1 MMETAADRTAVFQHS
16 RPGEDK
22 VMENAVVSEVGA
34 SPAVAGQRGGFTLV
48 ELLVVIAIMAILMA
62 LLVPAVQGVR
72 EMARQRICRGN
83 LQMLANG
90 VARYEDSLGYV
101 PGWRNADSS
110 TFGPVCWPI
119 ALLPYIEQTPV
130 YDAFQSGGV
139 PAVATAQI
147 GSFLCPAAFPQD
159 IAATPAQTSYAG
171 NVGLGTVGQVWT
183 GMMNDTTVGTN
194 RIRLSDID
202 VADGTAWTLLL
213 AEKCGPT
220 IVAQAVWTGTAR
232 LAVSGS
238 FLSANGSTWIPAI
251 STVLAGQPD
260 AAGRTRPVF
269 GLVYGGLN
277 LDTNNTN
284 GNLPINGPNRPH
296 TVPSSAHNGGAMV
309 AFCDGRT
316 QFLRNI
322 VDAGV
327 YAQLVTASHSRAG
340 NVFGWTAKYPLSDAD
355 LRELK

>member
-147 GSFLCPAAFPQD
+147 GSFLCPTGFPPD
-159 IAATPAQTSYAG
+159 ITATPAQTSYAG
-171 NVGLGTVGQVWT
+171 NVGLGTSGGVWT
-183 GMMNDTTVGTN
+183 GVMNDTRDGAN
-194 RIRLSDID
+194 RIRLKDIED
-202 VADGTAWTLLL
+202 ADGTTWTLLL

-220 IVAQAVWTGTAR
+220 IGPQAVWTGT
-232 LAVSGS
+232 LPTG
-238 FLSANGSTWIPAI
+238 ANCPQRRCHGR
-251 STVLAGQPD
+251 VL
-260 AAGRTRPVF
+260 R
-269 GLVYGGLN
+269 
-277 LDTNNTN
+277 
-284 GNLPINGPNRPH
+284 RPH
-296 TVPSSAHNGGAMV
+296 PVPPQHRRCRRLRADRHGVALACRQPLGLGAKISP
-309 AFCDGRT
+309 
-316 QFLRNI
+316 LRRRP
-322 VDAGV
+322 AGV
-327 YAQLVTASHSRAG
+327 EIAVLGVPAGKLGARAFFRPMPRDFPP
-340 NVFGWTAKYPLSDAD
+340 VSFS
-355 LRELK
+355 

>member
-147 GSFLCPAAFPQD
+147 GSFLCPTGFPPD
-159 IAATPAQTSYAG
+159 ITATPAQTSYAG
-171 NVGLGTVGQVWT
+171 NVGLGTSGGVWT
-183 GMMNDTTVGTN
+183 GVMNDTRDGAN
-194 RIRLSDID
+194 RIRLKDIED
-202 VADGTAWTLLL
+202 ADGTTWTLLL

-220 IVAQAVWTGTAR
+220 IGPQAVWTGT
-232 LAVSGS
+232 LPTGPVSYVYYGGT
-238 FLSANGSTWIPAI
+238 NTIQ
-251 STVLAGQPD
+251 TVLAPQPD

-340 NVFGWTAKYPLSDAD
+340 NLFGWTAKYPLSDAD